1 MVGQPMVSQE
11 ECPGLTAG
19 SEVGDVGASRPA
31 LISEAPAGV
40 FRSRSCRGGVGGT
53 AVWLGMFREELHCLI
68 TGCGKGSK
76 EPCRK
81 PRE

>member
-19 SEVGDVGASRPA
+19 SEVGDVGASRPV

-53 AVWLGMFREELHCLI
+53 AV
-68 TGCGKGSK
+68 
-76 EPCRK
+76 
-81 PRE
+81 